1 MNKKELTYIEIGK
14 LFHHP
19 NNPRKEYGDL
29 TELTESIKQN
39 GIMQNLTVVPIGKV
53 DGYYVVIG
61 NRRLEAA
68 DKAGLKELP
77 CIIAEMTEQEQIATM
92 LVENI
97 QRSDLTA
104 YEQAQGFQL
113 MLDLGEDIPAIAD
126 KTGFS
131 QSTVR
136 RRVKLLEL
144 DADKLKK
151 ASERQV
157 SLADLDRLNQIE
169 DIKLRNKLL
178 DDVGT
183 NNFDY
188 RIKNALTEQERKA
201 HEKEW
206 RKIAEENGLKEIAS
220 ADRWNGSYDRICLC
234 TDPDRDEDIRTFNA
248 AIEEHSDVHFYINY
262 GTIALFKSVEKAVS
276 DPQEIERAKAR
287 EERERRTTA
296 LKEASERAYEL
307 RVEFLKNLSNAT
319 AKKHIK
325 EIAALLGERAY
336 TAGYY
341 AGFRRELCNQL
352 LNIEAAE
359 TAKFSEVEE
368 TIKRSPEL
376 SLLYIAYSYWGDTK
390 SNHYNDWN
398 GCYSGNEN
406 LDRLYDFLNALGY
419 EESDE
424 ETALRNGTSELF
436 APREEDD
443 EDDGDYDDEEFDEDD
458 EE

>member
-1 MNKKELTYIEIGK
+1 MNKNVLTYIEIGK

-19 NNPRKEYGDL
+19 NNPRKELGDL

-39 GIMQNLTVVPIGKV
+39 GIMQNLTVVPIGNV

-68 DKAGLKELP
+68 DKACLKELP
-77 CIIAEMTEQEQIATM
+77 CIIAEMTEQEQIGTM

-97 QRSDLTA
+97 QRSDLTV

-113 MLDLGEDIPAIAD
+113 MLDLGEDISAIAD

-144 DADKLKK
+144 DSDKLKK

-206 RKIAEENGLKEIAS
+206 HKLAKENGLNEIAS
-220 ADRWNGSYDRICLC
+220 ADRWNGSYDRIVCC
-234 TDPDRDEDIRTFNA
+234 GDPDKDEEIDKFLA
-248 AIEEHSDVHFYINY
+248 AIEKHSDVYFFVSY
-262 GTIALFKSVEKAVS
+262 GTITLFKSAEKAVS

-307 RVEFLKNLSNAT
+307 RVDFLKNLSNAT

-325 EIAALLGERAY
+325 EIAALLGERVY

-341 AGFRRELCNQL
+341 AGFCRELCNQL
-352 LNIEAAE
+352 LNVEAAE
-359 TAKFSEVEE
+359 TAKFSMVKETVER
-368 TIKRSPEL
+368 TPEL
-376 SLLYIAYSYWGDTK
+376 SLLYIAYSYWGD
-390 SNHYNDWN
+390 SQNNRYNDWN
-398 GCYSGNEN
+398 GCYSENEN
-406 LDRLYDFLNALGY
+406 LDRLYDFLKALGY
-419 EESDE
+419 TESDE
-424 ETALRNGTSELF
+424 EAALRNGTSELF
-436 APREEDD
+436 DDD
-443 EDDGDYDDEEFDEDD
+443 EDYDDEEFDEDD

>member
-1 MNKKELTYIEIGK
+1 MNKNVLTYIEIGK

-19 NNPRKEYGDL
+19 NNPRKELGDL

-39 GIMQNLTVVPIGKV
+39 GIMQNLTVVPIGNV

-77 CIIAEMTEQEQIATM
+77 CVIAEMTEQEQIGTM

-113 MLDLGEDIPAIAD
+113 MLDLGEDISAIAD

-144 DADKLKK
+144 DGDKLKK

-206 RKIAEENGLKEIAS
+206 HKLAKENGLNEIAS
-220 ADRWNGSYDRICLC
+220 ADRWNGSYDRIVCC
-234 TDPDRDEDIRTFNA
+234 GDPDKDEEIDKFLA
-248 AIEEHSDVHFYINY
+248 AVESHDEVYFFVSF
-262 GTIALFKSVEKAVS
+262 GTITLFKSADKAES

-296 LKEASERAYEL
+296 LKEAGERAYEL
-307 RVEFLKNLSNAT
+307 RVEFLKNISNAT

-336 TAGYY
+336 AAGYY
-341 AGFRRELCNQL
+341 AGFRQRLCNQL
-352 LNIEAAE
+352 LNVEAAE
-359 TAKFSEVEE
+359 TAKFSEVKDTVE
-368 TIKRSPEL
+368 RSPER
-376 SLLYIAYSYWGDTK
+376 SLLYIAYSYWGD
-390 SNHYNDWN
+390 SQNNRYNDWN
-398 GCYSGNEN
+398 GCYSENEN
-406 LDRLYDFLNALGY
+406 LDRLYDFLKALGY
-419 EESDE
+419 TESDE
-424 ETALRNGTSELF
+424 EAALRNGTSELY
-436 APREEDD
+436 APQAEDD
-443 EDDGDYDDEEFDEDD
+443 DEDYDDEEFDEDD

>member
-1 MNKKELTYIEIGK
+1 MNKNTLTYIEIGK

-29 TELTESIKQN
+29 AELTESIKQN
-39 GIMQNLTVVPIGKV
+39 GIMQNLTVVPIGNV

-77 CIIAEMTEQEQIATM
+77 CVIAEMREQEQIATM

-113 MLDLGEDIPAIAD
+113 MLDLGEDISAIAD

-206 RKIAEENGLKEIAS
+206 RRLAEENGLKEIKNEE
-220 ADRWNGSYDRICLC
+220 RYNGSYDRIVCC
-234 TDPDRDEDIRTFNA
+234 GDPNSDGEIDKFLDTVEKHDEVYFFV
-248 AIEEHSDVHFYINY
+248 SY
-262 GTIALFKSVEKAVS
+262 GTITLFKSAEKAVS

-307 RVEFLKNLSNAT
+307 RVDFLKNLSNAT

-436 APREEDD
+436 APRAEDD
-443 EDDGDYDDEEFDEDD
+443 EDDEDYDDEVFDEDD
-458 EE
+458 KE

>member
-1 MNKKELTYIEIGK
+1 MNKNTLTYIEIGK

-29 TELTESIKQN
+29 AELTKSIKQN
-39 GIMQNLTVVPIGKV
+39 GIMQNLTVVPIGNV

-77 CIIAEMTEQEQIATM
+77 CVIAEMTEQGQIATM

-113 MLDLGEDIPAIAD
+113 MLDLGEDISAIAD

-144 DADKLKK
+144 DSDKLKK

-206 RKIAEENGLKEIAS
+206 HKLAEENGLNEIAS
-220 ADRWNGSYDRICLC
+220 ADRWNGSYDRIVCC
-234 TDPDRDEDIRTFNA
+234 GDPDKDEEIDKFLA
-248 AIEEHSDVHFYINY
+248 AVESHDEVYFFVSY
-262 GTIALFKSVEKAVS
+262 GTITLFKSADKAES
-276 DPQEIERAKAR
+276 DPQEIKRAKAR

-296 LKEASERAYEL
+296 LKEA
-307 RVEFLKNLSNAT
+307 
-319 AKKHIK
+319 
-325 EIAALLGERAY
+325 
-336 TAGYY
+336 
-341 AGFRRELCNQL
+341 
-352 LNIEAAE
+352 
-359 TAKFSEVEE
+359 
-368 TIKRSPEL
+368 
-376 SLLYIAYSYWGDTK
+376 
-390 SNHYNDWN
+390 
-398 GCYSGNEN
+398 
-406 LDRLYDFLNALGY
+406 
-419 EESDE
+419 
-424 ETALRNGTSELF
+424 
-436 APREEDD
+436 
-443 EDDGDYDDEEFDEDD
+443 
-458 EE
+458 

>member
-19 NNPRKEYGDL
+19 NNPRKDLGDL

-39 GIMQNLTVVPIGKV
+39 GIMQNLTVVPI
-53 DGYYVVIG
+53 DNEDAYYVVIG

-68 DKAGLKELP
+68 DIAGLEELP
-77 CIIAEMTEQEQIATM
+77 CVIAEMTEQEQVATM

-97 QRSDLTA
+97 QRSDLTV

-113 MLDLGEDIPAIAD
+113 MLDLGEDISAIAE

-151 ASERQV
+151 AAERQV

-183 NNFDY
+183 NNFEY

-206 RKIAEENGLKEIAS
+206 REMAEENGLKEIKNEE
-220 ADRWNGSYDRICLC
+220 RFNGSYDRIVCC
-234 TDPDRDEDIRTFNA
+234 GDPNSDGEIDKFLEAVEKHDEVYFFVA
-248 AIEEHSDVHFYINY
+248 Y
-262 GTIALFKSVEKAVS
+262 GTIALFKSAAKVN
-276 DPQEIERAKAR
+276 DPAEIARAKPR

-296 LKEASERAYEL
+296 LQEAGERAYEL
-307 RVEFLKNLSNAT
+307 RVEFLKKVSNTT

-325 EIAALLGERAY
+325 EIASLLGEKAY
-336 TAGYY
+336 AAGYY
-341 AGFRRELCNQL
+341 AGFRQGLCNQL
-352 LNIEAAE
+352 LNIKAAE
-359 TAKFSEVEE
+359 TVKFSEVKGTVE
-368 TIKRSPEL
+368 RSPEL
-376 SLLYIAYSYWGDTK
+376 SLLYISYSYWGDSK

-398 GCYSGNEN
+398 GCYSSNAN
-406 LDRLYDFLNALGY
+406 LDRLYEFLKALGY

-424 ETALRNGTSELF
+424 EAALRNGTSELY
-436 APREEDD
+436 APRVEDD
-443 EDDGDYDDEEFDEDD
+443 EDDEDYDGEEFDE
-458 EE
+458 EEE

>member
-19 NNPRKEYGDL
+19 NNPRNDLGDL

-39 GIMQNLTVVPIGKV
+39 GIMQNLTVVPIGNV

-68 DKAGLKELP
+68 DKAGIKELP
-77 CIIAEMTEQEQIATM
+77 CVIAEMTEQEQIATM

-113 MLDLGEDIPAIAD
+113 MLDLGEDISAIAD

-157 SLADLDRLNQIE
+157 SLADIDRLNQIE

-206 RKIAEENGLKEIAS
+206 RRLAEENGLKESAS

-234 TDPDRDEDIRTFNA
+234 TDPNKDEEVKKFNA
-248 AIEEHSDVHFYINY
+248 AVADNGEVLFFVNY
-262 GTIALFKSVEKAVS
+262 GTVALYKSVEKAVS

-359 TAKFSEVEE
+359 TAKFSEAEE

-436 APREEDD
+436 APRAEDEDD
-443 EDDGDYDDEEFDEDD
+443 EDYDDEEFDEDD